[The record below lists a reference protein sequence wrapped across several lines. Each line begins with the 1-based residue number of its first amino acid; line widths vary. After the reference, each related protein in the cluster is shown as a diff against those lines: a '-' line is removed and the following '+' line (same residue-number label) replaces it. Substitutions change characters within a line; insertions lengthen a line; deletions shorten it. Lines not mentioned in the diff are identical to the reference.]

1 VFGGATVSV
10 SLQQGLA
17 SRFSVKFEFSGLGG
31 RWMINEVGPYVGR
44 IRTDQL
50 AVVRPGYRLWCLV
63 LVLHIA
69 GTHLAERLITV
80 LELAPSVPSGRL
92 IVIARTHRLEWT
104 GLAELPGVARYL
116 WLRGPLARDIVDQEV
131 ELGHHRGPLVNV
143 VVPPVPSFINDDGS
157 LASRAV
163 RRPEV

>member
-1 VFGGATVSV
+1 VFGEVTVSV

-31 RWMINEVGPYVGR
+31 RWMINEVGPDIGR
-44 IRTDQL
+44 TNQL

-80 LELAPSVPSGRL
+80 LELAPSVPSGRI
-92 IVIARTHRLEWT
+92 IVIARTHRLEW
-104 GLAELPGVARYL
+104 GSLAELPGIARYL
-116 WLRGPLARDIVDQEV
+116 WLRGPIARDIADQEV
-131 ELGHHRGPLVNV
+131 ELGHDRGPLVDV
-143 VVPPVPSFINDDGS
+143 VVPPNPF
-157 LASRAV
+157 
-163 RRPEV
+163 